1 MKRIKQHLEDSK
13 TTWTEHTKFAFY
25 ASFMLFCAAFASLV
39 HAILPSLF
47 PSTAARIVAK
57 LYKQRL
63 ENHPNPTYRRY
74 LNE

>member
-1 MKRIKQHLEDSK
+1 MSKIKQHLEDSE
-13 TTWTEHTKFAFY
+13 TRWLEHTKFALY
-25 ASFMLFCAAFASLV
+25 ASIMLLYASIASLI
-39 HAILPSLF
+39 HAIIPAFF

-63 ENHPNPTYRRY
+63 ENHPNPEYKKY